1 MKILLKKKFVDSV
14 NSEHDPLKKQ
24 FAGWNALIKKKKK
37 KTQNADTGN

>member
-14 NSEHDPLKKQ
+14 NSEHDPLEKH
-24 FAGWNALIKKKKK
+24 FVGWNALLKKKK